1 MNVFPS
7 KSIELSWC
15 ILNKKEVLKRYFTN
29 KNQAGIYLFKVKNG
43 NTRTMCET
51 CYWRLSG
58 VFILNFEQIS
68 HIVQLFLLL
77 TMKK

>member
-1 MNVFPS
+1 MNIFPS

-51 CYWRLSG
+51 CYWRPSG
-58 VFILNFEQIS
+58 VFFSNLEQIS
-68 HIVQLFLLL
+68 HIVQVFLLL